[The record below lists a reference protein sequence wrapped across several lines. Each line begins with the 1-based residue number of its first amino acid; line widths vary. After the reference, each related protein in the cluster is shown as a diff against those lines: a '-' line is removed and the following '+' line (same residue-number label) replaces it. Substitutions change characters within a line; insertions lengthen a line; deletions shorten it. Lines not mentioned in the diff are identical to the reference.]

1 MESFLKGP
9 KVRSL
14 TKRLEQRLQI
24 IGKMSLTF
32 DLVKKV
38 FRLCAFGV
46 MNRKDSSWCSLLE
59 DDDVSIMQYQGDLET
74 YYEHSYGNQLNLKME
89 CTLLSKITK
98 NLRDFSTGQT
108 DLRGVFRFTSSST
121 LVKLLTILGLLKDSV
136 PLRADNYLQ
145 MSKREFVTSNNYG
158 SYVGQ
163 YRCGFVPCN
172 SSRMAGKLD
181 HKVQVLVNGE
191 PVALPCCHGNVTC
204 NLDKFL
210 SCFKE
215 IVDSCDLDTICS
227 LPSTDQS
234 KAMASKLNPS
244 RSCYHLSLVLLF
256 YLESNSLV
264 SSLHT

>member
-121 LVKLLTILGLLKDSV
+121 VVKLLTILGLLKDSV

-181 HKVQVLVNGE
+181 HK
-191 PVALPCCHGNVTC
+191 
-204 NLDKFL
+204 
-210 SCFKE
+210 E

-234 KAMASKLNPS
+234 KAMASKLNPQQIL
-244 RSCYHLSLVLLF
+244 LSFIPGFTFLF
-256 YLESNSLV
+256 RV
-264 SSLHT
+264 